1 MLIEP
6 GINELLEK
14 ADSRYTLVIETAKR
28 ARQITK
34 DYEDRGVV
42 LDEKSVLLA
51 IDDFKNHK
59 INILQPEID
68 D

>member
-1 MLIEP
+1 MKRLNVDDLFA
-6 GINELLEK
+6 GK
-14 ADSRYTLVIETAKR
+14 VSRYALVIGVAKR